1 MSTSSQPA
9 VPSAAT
15 SLLPGLIAAAA
26 FACAD
31 VLGKIVFNSGGDVLT
46 LLSFRSVVGIVLFAA
61 WVRVGGRP
69 APFTPRE
76 RWIAL
81 GMGLLFA
88 VTVYCVFEAIL
99 RMDVPTAILAYF
111 IYPLITG
118 LVAGITGMEQLSW
131 RGVTAAIVAFLGL
144 TLMIGAH
151 PGDLAVV
158 GVLFSFAGAVS
169 RAAMLLISRAQLAK
183 SDARLTTW
191 YSLLS
196 STVVFVVI
204 SGVTRTWHPPQTG
217 VGWTALGAISVVT
230 IIAILATFVSTI
242 RVGPFRTALVMNLE
256 PLLTAIGSALLL
268 GEVLTPV
275 QALGGAI
282 MIAALVAFQLRR

>member
-1 MSTSSQPA
+1 VSTTSQPA
-9 VPSAAT
+9 APAAT
-15 SLLPGLIAAAA
+15 SLLLGLVAAAA

-31 VLGKIVFNSGGDVLT
+31 VLGKVVFNSGGDVLT

-61 WVRVGGRP
+61 WMRVGARP

-118 LVAGITGMEQLSW
+118 LVAGVTGMEQLSW
-131 RGVTAAIVAFLGL
+131 RGITAAIVAFLGL
-144 TLMIGAH
+144 SLMIGAH

-158 GVLFSFAGAVS
+158 GILFSFAGAVS

-196 STVVFVVI
+196 STVVFVAI
-204 SGVTRTWHPPQTG
+204 SGVTRTWHPPQTTA
-217 VGWTALGAISVVT
+217 GWTALAAISVVT
-230 IIAILATFVSTI
+230 IIAILATFISTI

-275 QALGGAI
+275 QAVGGAI

>member
-1 MSTSSQPA
+1 
-9 VPSAAT
+9 V
-15 SLLPGLIAAAA
+15 SLVPGLVAAAA

-31 VLGKIVFNSGGDVLT
+31 VLGKIIFLSGGDVLT

-61 WVRVGGRP
+61 WMRVGARP
-69 APFTPRE
+69 AAFTPRE
-76 RWIAL
+76 RAIAL

-111 IYPLITG
+111 VYPLVTG
-118 LVAGITGMEQLSW
+118 LAAGVTGMEQLTW
-131 RGVTAAIVAFLGL
+131 RGVTAAVVAFLGL
-144 TLMIGAH
+144 SLMIGAH
-151 PGDLAVV
+151 PGDLSVV
-158 GVLFSFAGAVS
+158 GVLFAFAGAIS

-196 STVVFVVI
+196 STVVFVAI
-204 SGVTRTWHPPQTG
+204 AGMTRTWHPPQTG
-217 VGWTALGAISVVT
+217 VGWAALAAISVVT
-230 IIAILATFVSTI
+230 IVAILATFISTI

-282 MIAALVAFQLRR
+282 MLAALVAFQLRR

>member
-9 VPSAAT
+9 VPSVAT

-99 RMDVPTAILAYF
+99 RSAES
-111 IYPLITG
+111 G
-118 LVAGITGMEQLSW
+118 RSE
-131 RGVTAAIVAFLGL
+131 IV
-144 TLMIGAH
+144 
-151 PGDLAVV
+151 
-158 GVLFSFAGAVS
+158 
-169 RAAMLLISRAQLAK
+169 
-183 SDARLTTW
+183 
-191 YSLLS
+191 
-196 STVVFVVI
+196 
-204 SGVTRTWHPPQTG
+204 
-217 VGWTALGAISVVT
+217 
-230 IIAILATFVSTI
+230 
-242 RVGPFRTALVMNLE
+242 
-256 PLLTAIGSALLL
+256 
-268 GEVLTPV
+268 
-275 QALGGAI
+275 
-282 MIAALVAFQLRR
+282 